1 MSDDAPE
8 TTDFGYQQV
17 PRDEK
22 AQRVGEVFRSVAGRY
37 DLMNDLMSLGLHRL
51 WKRQALHRMAPRPGQ
66 HWLDL
71 AAGTGDLSRAL
82 SRRVG
87 ERGRVVAADISAP
100 MLELGRDRL
109 TDAGVVG
116 NVDFVLADAEQLPFA
131 DRRFDGVC
139 IGFGLRNV
147 TDKAAAL
154 ADMARVIRPGGRLVV
169 LEFSQVYVPAL
180 RPLYD
185 AYSLHLLPR
194 LGQAVADDADSYRY
208 LAESIRM
215 HPDQETLKGM
225 LEDAGFE
232 DCDYVNLSAGVVA
245 IHTGFV
251 F

>member
-1 MSDDAPE
+1 MTDD
-8 TTDFGYQQV
+8 TTDFGFQQV
-17 PRDEK
+17 PREDK
-22 AQRVGEVFRSVAGRY
+22 ARRVGEVFSSVAGRY

-82 SRRVG
+82 RGRVG

-100 MLELGRDRL
+100 MLALGRDRL
-109 TDAGVVG
+109 TDVGVVG
-116 NVDFVLADAEQLPFA
+116 NIDFVLADAEQLPFA

-154 ADMARVIRPGGRLVV
+154 QEMARVIRPGGRLVV

-208 LAESIRM
+208 LAESIRV

-251 F
+251 Y